1 MAKFVYVKAKH
12 QPDAFLNRTLNPL
25 GWGIS
30 ACPYLFKD
38 QHSAFSKY
46 EDYRSTTKMAGKPT
60 ILMEIKEIE
69 L

>member
-1 MAKFVYVKAKH
+1 MTQFVYVKAKH
-12 QPDAFLNRTLNPL
+12 QPGAFLARILTPI

-30 ACPYLFKD
+30 EKPYLFTDRAK
-38 QHSAFSKY
+38 AFKAY

-60 ILMEIKEIE
+60 ILMEIIEIE